1 MNRREFLK
9 LSGFVGT
16 TLIGGV
22 NINEA
27 DPYNLWKP
35 IPLNRLEKTKTTC
48 SLCKNFCTLSVYKR
62 KELIFSLEP
71 DDKNSICPKVLAY
84 HNVVYD
90 RDRIK
95 TPLLRNGKKGE
106 IKFKALDYEKA
117 LEILRDK
124 INEGLFVD
132 AFANG
137 EIEKYYLNQLSR
149 KINFYPDHRYKEI
162 FGADY
167 VYFDLEKADLILNFG
182 SDLVLDNMLYHF
194 AKNISKYAKKIINFT
209 PLITNDTFL
218 GSQWYPARME
228 DLGNVA
234 NKIVDGLKGHTI
246 DKDIQQ
252 VIEKIKSSKNICV
265 VFSEKITETKEGI
278 NSLNQIMALA
288 KFISGINKDGG
299 IYFYKHEYGSKPFN
313 LFVEN
318 IKNYALYN
326 IDPFFVYI
334 SDNFRRKLESI
345 PFVIYFGNEKTEIA
359 KYADLIIPIPY
370 FFERSDLYIK
380 KMTVGF
386 DLSLSNHAISGG
398 VEAID
403 MRDKANIELLF
414 QKIFNFKAPYG
425 IKDISEIG
433 KSINNKLLDKN
444 SLISSLKNKNPYSQI
459 NPSTLETVTLQ
470 ENKLSIYLY
479 NDSVISFKTR
489 GSKWA
494 EEMANSN
501 PVLIN
506 PKTASKYGLKNKQ
519 KVLIKTKDNVISTKV
534 FVYDGIAENVLA
546 LKRFKIKMSGNTYLN
561 ADKKLFSK
569 DKEEREIWWNNED
582 VELEKLFVSES
593 YKNLFVMKQN
603 SIEISKG

>member
-9 LSGFVGT
+9 FSGFVGT
-16 TLIGGV
+16 SLVGGV

-27 DPYNLWKP
+27 NPYNLWKP
-35 IPLNRLEKTKTTC
+35 IPLNRLEKTSTIC
-48 SLCKNFCTLSVYKR
+48 PLCKNFCALTVYKR

-71 DDKNSICPKVLAY
+71 QDTMCPKVLAY
-84 HNVVYD
+84 HNLVYD
-90 RDRIK
+90 RERIK

-106 IKFKALDYEKA
+106 FKFKAIDYEKA
-117 LEILRDK
+117 IDILKEK

-137 EIEKYYLNQLSR
+137 ELEKYYLNQLSY
-149 KINFYPDHRYKEI
+149 KINFYPDNRYKEI

-167 VYFDLEKADLILNFG
+167 IYFDVEKADLILNFG
-182 SDLVLDNMLYHF
+182 SDLLLDNMFYPF
-194 AKNISKYAKKIINFT
+194 AKNISKYAKRIINFT

-218 GSQWYPARME
+218 GSQWYPAKVE
-228 DLGNVA
+228 NLGLIA
-234 NKIVDGLKGHTI
+234 NNIINGLKGQSV
-246 DKDIQQ
+246 DKILQSI
-252 VIEKIKSSKNICV
+252 VEKIKNSKNICI
-265 VFSEKITETKEGI
+265 VFSDNIVETKEGV
-278 NSLNQIMALA
+278 NSLSQIMALA
-288 KFISGINKDGG
+288 KVLKGINKDGG
-299 IYFYKHEYGSKPFN
+299 IYFYKHQYGCKPFN
-313 LFVEN
+313 LFAEN

-326 IDPFFVYI
+326 IDPFFVYV
-334 SDNFRRKLESI
+334 SENFRKKLETL

-380 KMTVGF
+380 KTSNGF

-403 MRDKANIELLF
+403 MRDKASIELLF

-425 IKDISEIG
+425 IKDISEIA

-444 SLISSLKNKNPYSQI
+444 SLISSLKSKNPFSQVS
-459 NPSTLETVTLQ
+459 PSDIETVPLQ
-470 ENKLSIYLY
+470 ETKLSIYLY
-479 NDSVISFKTR
+479 NDSAVSFKTR

-494 EEMANSN
+494 EEMGNSN
-501 PVLIN
+501 PILVN
-506 PKTASKYGLKNKQ
+506 PRTASKYGLKHRQ
-519 KVLIKTKDNVISTKV
+519 KVLIKTKDNIISSKV
-534 FVYDGIAENVLA
+534 FIYDGVAEDVLA
-546 LKRFKIKMSGNTYLN
+546 LKRYKIKMSGNAYIT
-561 ADKKLFSK
+561 ADKKLFAK
-569 DKEEREIWWNNED
+569 DKEEREIWWNRED
-582 VELEKLFVSES
+582 FELEKLFVGES